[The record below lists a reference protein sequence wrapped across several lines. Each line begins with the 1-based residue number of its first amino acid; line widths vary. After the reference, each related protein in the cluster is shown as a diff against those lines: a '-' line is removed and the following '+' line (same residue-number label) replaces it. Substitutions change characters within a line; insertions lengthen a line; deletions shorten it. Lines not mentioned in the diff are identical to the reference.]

1 MSEIWDLLVIG
12 YWVVTGA
19 TLIMVIIKLLLP
31 QIFSILIDFII
42 LISVYSTN

>member
-19 TLIMVIIKLLLP
+19 SLIMVIVKLLFP